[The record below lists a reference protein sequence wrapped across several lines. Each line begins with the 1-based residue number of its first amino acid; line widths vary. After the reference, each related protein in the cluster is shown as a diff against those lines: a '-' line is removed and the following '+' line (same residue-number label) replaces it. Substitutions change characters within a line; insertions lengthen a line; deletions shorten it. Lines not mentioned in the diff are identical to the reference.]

1 MSMERLQAA
10 LRKAK
15 SPLALGIAPTIAE
28 VAAPLKKQ
36 FEEMLGSGNLADCE
50 ALRYHAMQLLEL
62 ASESGLAA
70 LVIDADSFL
79 PYGMMG
85 ADVLGNLVSA
95 ARAKELYCIVDYR
108 TTRPNPY
115 LTCENAPDG
124 VTVLPYTGGD
134 CVPEIEG
141 KSIFATVRTDNPTG
155 GEVQNLIAGDRPLY
169 VALAMQCARR
179 GAGLVVETGYSLDVK
194 ELRRRCPSAFLMLK
208 HCDGENA
215 TPAFDDYGHGAMVVD
230 YTLRKAEDVDKAK
243 KSLKEWVSIV

>member
-70 LVIDADSFL
+70 VVIDADSFL

-115 LTCENAPDG
+115 LTAENAPDG
-124 VTVLPYTGGD
+124 VTVLP
-134 CVPEIEG
+134 
-141 KSIFATVRTDNPTG
+141 
-155 GEVQNLIAGDRPLY
+155 
-169 VALAMQCARR
+169 
-179 GAGLVVETGYSLDVK
+179 
-194 ELRRRCPSAFLMLK
+194 
-208 HCDGENA
+208 
-215 TPAFDDYGHGAMVVD
+215 
-230 YTLRKAEDVDKAK
+230 
-243 KSLKEWVSIV
+243 

>member
-15 SPLALGIAPTIAE
+15 SPLALGIAPTIGE

-36 FEEMLGSGNLADCE
+36 FEEMLGSGHLADCE

-70 LVIDADSFL
+70 VVIDADSFL

-95 ARAKELYCIVDYR
+95 ARAKEVYSIVDYR
-108 TTRPNPY
+108 TTRPAAY
-115 LTCENAPDG
+115 LTAENAPDG

-141 KSIFATVRTDNPTG
+141 KSIFAHDPKGKVAEAYRNLTKEVLKIEKQRQKHSTD
-155 GEVQNLIAGDRPLY
+155 LIR
-169 VALAMQCARR
+169 
-179 GAGLVVETGYSLDVK
+179 
-194 ELRRRCPSAFLMLK
+194 
-208 HCDGENA
+208 
-215 TPAFDDYGHGAMVVD
+215 
-230 YTLRKAEDVDKAK
+230 
-243 KSLKEWVSIV
+243 